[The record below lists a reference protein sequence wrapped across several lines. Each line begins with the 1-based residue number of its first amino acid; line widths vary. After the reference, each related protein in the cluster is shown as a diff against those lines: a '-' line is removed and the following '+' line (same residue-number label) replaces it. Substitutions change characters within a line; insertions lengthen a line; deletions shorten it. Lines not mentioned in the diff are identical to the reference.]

1 MNKKFE
7 QRSYTG
13 AESVP
18 KLEGERTIEGYAVV
32 FERESRI
39 FYDPALKK
47 TIQETIKRGAITQ
60 ELLDRC
66 DVKALL
72 EHDKSRL
79 LARCNAGAGSLT
91 LTVDEIGVKYRFEA
105 PNTVAG
111 NDVVEYVKRGDLFGS
126 SFAYLSNE
134 GEDVK
139 YQKRSDGVYLRD
151 VYKIRY
157 VGDISVVTDPAYM
170 DTSVSVRSVETA
182 LGIEEEEKEEIE
194 ESLNAHYRSTYQEFI
209 N

>member
-60 ELLDRC
+60 ELLERC
-66 DVKALL
+66 DIKALL

-111 NDVVEYVKRGDLFGS
+111 SDAVEYVKRGDLFGS
-126 SFAYLSNE
+126 SFAYYCDESK
-134 GEDVK
+134 DVT
-139 YQKRSDGVYLRD
+139 YEKRSDGVYTRT
-151 VYKIRY
+151 VNCIRY
-157 VGDISVVTDPAYM
+157 VGDVSIVSDPAYLS
-170 DTSVSVRSVETA
+170 TSVSVRSVETA
-182 LGIEEEEKEEIE
+182 LGIEEKKPEIEE
-194 ESLNAHYRSTYQEFI
+194 ESLNAHYRNVYQRYI